1 MMGVTSLE
9 VYKFVYNISGKN
21 IILKIFLK
29 DEQLKSLNIDTQL
42 VINVEYLYKTSCNI
56 EKTKTSGNIE
66 TTYS

>member
-9 VYKFVYNISGKN
+9 VYNFVYNISGKN
-21 IILKIFLK
+21 IILKVFLK

-56 EKTKTSGNIE
+56 EKKLKPQVV
-66 TTYS
+66 